1 MSGTAFGGSVTRV
14 TTTQELPLGFQ
25 VTVPDGDNGVQLWTY
40 VNNDSSTAFAAGDI
54 CQRDP
59 SEHTDR
65 PMFGVEQVPSGT
77 AVFAM
82 SIVGVAQHAIA
93 AGSYGF
99 ILTKG
104 KGLARTGTEDMT
116 ADTLFSSG
124 GSTDGSCLIYADGT
138 IGAIEVGMSLEAK
151 AGDPATFA
159 AYINCLG
166 A

>member
-1 MSGTAFGGSVTRV
+1 MGFTAAGISPTTV
-14 TTTQELPLGFQ
+14 TTDAQAPLGFQ
-25 VTVPDGDNGVQLWTY
+25 LTVPDGDNGFQVWTY
-40 VNNDSSTAFAAGDI
+40 VNNDSATAFAAGDI

-59 SEHTDR
+59 SQHTDR
-65 PMFGVEQVPSGT
+65 LMYGVEQVPSGT
-77 AVFAM
+77 AVFAL
-82 SIVGVAQHAIA
+82 SIVGVAQHAIP
-93 AGSYGF
+93 AGSFGF
-99 ILTKG
+99 ILSKG

-138 IGAIEVGMSLEAK
+138 IGAIEVGMSLEEK
-151 AGDPATFA
+151 TGDPATFN